1 MRKNRIPWPCE
12 RIAGPAS
19 AAIPGDIAA
28 CNAAPTRRNVSMSN
42 IVEVKV
48 PDIGNFKDVDV
59 IEVMV
64 KAGDPIEKEQGLIT
78 LETDKATMDVP
89 APEAGTVREM
99 KVKQGDKVSEGSL
112 ILTLEISGVR
122 PSAAGQNQNR
132 AKEPKPAAAPAA
144 KAAAA
149 VPGPRSA
156 GSDTGGSRQAAP
168 NSTAAAPAPRV
179 LPPAPINESGFGKAH
194 AGPSVR
200 KLARELG
207 VDLSRVTGSGRKER
221 ITHDDV
227 KAFVKGVMQGSA
239 VGGGLPKVPAVDFAK
254 FGAIEIKPLP
264 RIKKISGPRLQAAW
278 VNVPHVTQHDEA
290 DITELDNVRKALKSD
305 AEKIGTKLT
314 MLAFLV
320 KACVATLRQ
329 FPEANS
335 SLDPAGENLVY
346 KKYYHIGFAA
356 DTPNGL
362 MVPVIRN
369 ADTKNVFEIAK
380 ELGELAQKARD
391 GKLKIDEMQGGTFS
405 ISSLGGIG
413 GTAFTPIVNAPE
425 VAILGVSRSQMK
437 PVWDGK
443 EFQPRLMLPLSLSY
457 DHRVIDGAM
466 AARFTTFLGQVLSE
480 ARNLVL

>member
-1 MRKNRIPWPCE
+1 
-12 RIAGPAS
+12 
-19 AAIPGDIAA
+19 
-28 CNAAPTRRNVSMSN
+28 
-42 IVEVKV
+42 
-48 PDIGNFKDVDV
+48 
-59 IEVMV
+59 
-64 KAGDPIEKEQGLIT
+64 
-78 LETDKATMDVP
+78 
-89 APEAGTVREM
+89 
-99 KVKQGDKVSEGSL
+99 
-112 ILTLEISGVR
+112 
-122 PSAAGQNQNR
+122 
-132 AKEPKPAAAPAA
+132 
-144 KAAAA
+144 
-149 VPGPRSA
+149 
-156 GSDTGGSRQAAP
+156 
-168 NSTAAAPAPRV
+168 
-179 LPPAPINESGFGKAH
+179 
-194 AGPSVR
+194 
-200 KLARELG
+200 
-207 VDLSRVTGSGRKER
+207 
-221 ITHDDV
+221 
-227 KAFVKGVMQGSA
+227 
-239 VGGGLPKVPAVDFAK
+239 
-254 FGAIEIKPLP
+254 
-264 RIKKISGPRLQAAW
+264 
-278 VNVPHVTQHDEA
+278 
-290 DITELDNVRKALKSD
+290 
-305 AEKIGTKLT
+305 
-314 MLAFLV
+314 LV

-362 MVPVIRN
+362 MVPVIRD